1 MNKRNLLLLLFL
13 SQTIISLAQVE
24 NHEKFV
30 DDLMHRMTLRE
41 KIGQLNLLP
50 TGPVT
55 TAHGQN
61 KEIFGDVKRGDVG
74 GVFNL
79 RGVHDN
85 TIIQRMAVEET
96 RLGIPILF
104 GCDVIHGY
112 ETIFPLN
119 IGLSCSW
126 DMAAIEE
133 MARISAREATATG
146 IHWTFSP
153 MVDICKDARWSR
165 ISEGAGEDPFLG
177 AAVARAMVKGY
188 QGNLDAVDEMMA
200 CVKHFAL
207 YGASEGGRDYNMVD
221 MSPNRMFNEYMLPY
235 KAAIDEG
242 AVSVMVSFNDIN
254 GVPATANKWLLTDL
268 LRNQWGFKG
277 FITSDHSAV
286 KELSNHSLGNEEEVC
301 AKALLAGVDFDMGSR
316 SYVTQLENAVKHGLV
331 SEADINASCRR
342 ILMVKAKLGLFEN
355 PYRFLDAKREARE
368 VYSEANRA
376 AARRIA
382 TETFVLLKNE
392 NHLLPLRKSGKIA
405 LIGPLAHA
413 RTQMHGNWAVAA
425 KNEKYAT
432 IFEAMQ
438 HYLKGKAEMRYAKGS
453 NYFYDEEM
461 ERRTWV
467 NLGEQPHLDDKMLL
481 EEALEQA
488 KWADV
493 VIAALGEPG
502 DLSGES
508 SCRTNL
514 DMPDAQRDLL
524 EALLSIGKP
533 VVLLNFAGR
542 PTTMGWENEHVP
554 AILHVW
560 HPGSEGGSAICDVL
574 FGDVCPS
581 GKLTASFP
589 QSVGQEPFYYNCRVT
604 SRPQDKD
611 KWFEKFHSNYI
622 DCSND
627 AVYPFGYGLSYTTF
641 DYSPIALS
649 RDEISLN
656 DGKLIATVT
665 VTNTGE
671 YDAYEVVQ
679 LYLRDPIASI
689 TRPVKELKGFKRVYL
704 RSGESKDISFEITPE
719 LLKFYDAS
727 MNFVCEPGL
736 FNVMIGRSSEDV
748 QQADFYVKP

>member
-1 MNKRNLLLLLFL
+1 MRYSFILLYLLLYVQV
-13 SQTIISLAQVE
+13 SVAQE
-24 NHEKFV
+24 IDYDKFV
-30 DDLMHRMTLRE
+30 DGLMRKMTLRE

-55 TAHGQN
+55 TAYGQN
-61 KEIFGDVKRGDVG
+61 EEIFEDVRRGDVG

-119 IGLSCSW
+119 IALSCSW
-126 DMAAIEE
+126 DMNAIEE
-133 MARISAREATATG
+133 MARISAREATASG

-188 QGNLDAVDEMMA
+188 QGNLDSIDEMMA

-221 MSPNRMFNEYMLPY
+221 MSCNRMFNEYMLPY

-242 AVSVMVSFNDIN
+242 VSSVMVSFNDIN
-254 GVPATANKWLLTDL
+254 GIPATANKWLLTDL
-268 LRNQWGFKG
+268 LRKQWGFKG

-286 KELSNHSLGNEEEVC
+286 KELSNHSLGDEREVS

-316 SYVTQLENAVKHGLV
+316 SYVAQLENAVKCGLV
-331 SEADINASCRR
+331 SEADVDVSCRR

-355 PYRFLDAKREARE
+355 PYRFLDAKREKYE
-368 VYSEANRA
+368 LYSKANRA

-382 TETFVLLKNE
+382 AETFVLLKNA
-392 NHLLPLRKSGKIA
+392 NHLLPLSKSGRIA
-405 LIGPLAHA
+405 LVGPLAHA

-425 KNEKYAT
+425 KNEKYST

-438 HYLKGKAEMRYAKGS
+438 QYLKGKAEVRYSKGS

-467 NLGEQPHLDDKMLL
+467 NFSEQPHLNDSILLDD
-481 EEALEQA
+481 ALRLAE
-488 KWADV
+488 WGDV
-493 VIAALGEPG
+493 IVAALGEPG

-514 DMPDAQRDLL
+514 DMPDAQHDLL
-524 EALLSIGKP
+524 KALLATGKP

-542 PTTMGWENEHVP
+542 PTVMGWENAHVP

-560 HPGSEGGSAICDVL
+560 HPGSEGGAAICDVL
-574 FGDVCPS
+574 FGDVSPS
-581 GKLTASFP
+581 AKLTTSFP
-589 QSVGQEPFYYNCRVT
+589 QSVGQEPFYYNHRAT
-604 SRPQDKD
+604 SRPQAKE
-611 KWFEKFHSNYI
+611 KWFEKFRSNYI

-641 DYSPIALS
+641 EYSPVILS
-649 RDEISLN
+649 CN
-656 DGKLIATVT
+656 DICLDGGELTASVT
-665 VTNTGE
+665 VTNTGK
-671 YDAYEVVQ
+671 YDAFEVVQ
-679 LYLRDPIASI
+679 LYLHDPVASI
-689 TRPVKELKGFKRVYL
+689 TRPIKELKGFERVFL
-704 RSGESKDISFEITPE
+704 KSGESKVVSFKITTD
-719 LLKFYDAS
+719 LLKFYNANMD
-727 MNFVCEPGL
+727 FVCEPGL
-736 FNVMIGRSSEDV
+736 FNIMIGTNSEDL
-748 QQADFYVKP
+748 QQVDFMVKE